1 MAMSDFIAP
10 VTTGAKDY
18 LGMFACSAG
27 FGCDVLAEKYEKK
40 ELDDYKGI
48 MIKAIA
54 DRFAEAMA
62 ERMHEEMRRVYW
74 GYAKNETLEKE
85 DLLQIKYQGIRPAP
99 GYPSQPDHT
108 EKATMWKL
116 MDVTAQTG
124 IELSESL
131 VMLPAASV
139 SALCF
144 SHKKS
149 QYFAVGKVTKDQITE
164 YAGRKKMPVEE
175 IEKWLSSTLAYDN
188 DLPPLPAGA
197 ATPAPAAAASTPSA

>member
-10 VTTGAKDY
+10 VSTGQKDY

-27 FGCDVLAEKYEKK
+27 FGCDKLAEQYEKK
-40 ELDDYKGI
+40 ELDDYKSI
-48 MIKAIA
+48 MIKAVA

-108 EKATMWKL
+108 EKSTMWR
-116 MDVTAQTG
+116 VR
-124 IELSESL
+124 I
-131 VMLPAASV
+131 
-139 SALCF
+139 
-144 SHKKS
+144 
-149 QYFAVGKVTKDQITE
+149 ITF
-164 YAGRKKMPVEE
+164 
-175 IEKWLSSTLAYDN
+175 L
-188 DLPPLPAGA
+188 
-197 ATPAPAAAASTPSA
+197 